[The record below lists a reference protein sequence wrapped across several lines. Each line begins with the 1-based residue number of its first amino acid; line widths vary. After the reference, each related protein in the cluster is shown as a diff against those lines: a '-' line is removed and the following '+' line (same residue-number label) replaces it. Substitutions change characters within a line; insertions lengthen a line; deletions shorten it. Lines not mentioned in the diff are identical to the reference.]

1 MCSNPDFRRR
11 NTWLTQWKYDLFFLY
26 SLNPPET
33 QYKDNQT
40 IDSKQLVRQ
49 RFIFMTAL
57 ILAGEAVYTLPFHIT
72 RFFRPTVLEVFDLT
86 ATELGA
92 AQGVNGIVAM
102 IAFIP
107 GGLLADRFPAR
118 KLLAF
123 SLWTTALGGVYMTGF
138 PGYVGSIWLWG
149 FFGITTILFFWA
161 ALIKATRDWGGDNA
175 QGRAYGLLEGGRGL
189 LAALLAS
196 VGVMVFSLTFPEDAA
211 TASLEEKQNALFQV
225 IWGYTIVTALAG
237 VFVWFAIPDT
247 HPGETNGK
255 AHTSA
260 DIIFKHIVA
269 VLKIPAI
276 WMQAVILLCA
286 YVAFKGFDNYSLF
299 AVEVYGMNEVDAAL
313 IVTIGAW
320 LRPVAALGAGLL
332 GDRFNVSQMLVL
344 SFLLLLASDLFFAFT
359 TPIAGVAWVLLGNI
373 LIASIAIFALRG
385 LYFALFEEAKVPVV
399 MTGTAVGLV
408 SVVGYTPDIFVA
420 LVAGILIDAN
430 PGAIGHQHFFVFL
443 SVFAAIGLTVSFAL
457 VRLLRRNEAAK
468 S

>member
-1 MCSNPDFRRR
+1 
-11 NTWLTQWKYDLFFLY
+11 
-26 SLNPPET
+26 
-33 QYKDNQT
+33 
-40 IDSKQLVRQ
+40 
-49 RFIFMTAL
+49 MTAL
-57 ILAGEAVYTLPFHIT
+57 ILAGEAVYALPFHIT

-92 AQGVNGIVAM
+92 AQGIYGIVAM
-102 IAFIP
+102 IAYFP
-107 GGLLADRFPAR
+107 GGPLADRFPAR

-138 PGYVGSIWLWG
+138 PGYVGSIWLWA

-161 ALIKATRDWGGDNA
+161 ALIRATRDWGGGTA
-175 QGRAYGLLEGGRGL
+175 QGRAFGLLDGGRGL

-196 VGVMVFSLTFPEDAA
+196 AGVMIFSLTFPEDAA
-211 TASLEEKQNALFQV
+211 TASLQEKQDALFQV
-225 IWGYTIVTALAG
+225 IWGYTVVTALAG

-247 HPGETNGK
+247 HPSETQSTD
-255 AHTSA
+255 HTS
-260 DIIFKHIVA
+260 DDTILIHILA
-269 VLKIPAI
+269 VLKIPAV

-286 YVAFKGFDNYSLF
+286 YVAWKGYDNYSLF
-299 AVEVYGMNEVDAAL
+299 AVEAYGMNEVDAAA

-332 GDRFNVSQMLVL
+332 GDRFNISRMLAV
-344 SFLLLLASDLFFAFT
+344 SFLLLLGSNLFFAFT
-359 TPIAGVAWVLLGNI
+359 TPIAGAAWILMGNI
-373 LIASIAIFALRG
+373 LIASTAIFAMRG

-430 PGAIGHQHFFVFL
+430 PGTTGHQHFFMFL
-443 SVFAAIGLTVSFAL
+443 SVFAGIGLAVSFIL
-457 VRLLRRNEAAK
+457 MRLLHRNEAAQT
-468 S
+468 